1 MANEKKDDG
10 KKDEPKNKE
19 VNIQNG
25 NPTGD
30 SGTSS
35 AGENKPSTVENV
47 VTMDMFNDMQQKMNA
62 FMSNVTSSIEK
73 IADAQNVIIESSTL
87 RDTATAGDDND
98 DMDDEDYNML
108 NLILD

>member
-1 MANEKKDDG
+1 MANEKKDDV
-10 KKDEPKNKE
+10 KKDEPKKDD
-19 VNIQNG
+19 IKDG
-25 NPTGD
+25 ASAG
-30 SGTSS
+30 SS
-35 AGENKPSTVENV
+35 DNSAAGENEPSAVENT
-47 VTMDMFNDMQQKMNA
+47 VTMDMFNDMQQKMND

-98 DMDDEDYNML
+98 DLDDEDYNML